1 MQSIIK
7 GILFTVLLG
16 FFTVTVAE
24 QLPPEIIADKYLMQ
38 AEQLLEKKDYIAS
51 LNMMD
56 KAIALQKEHN
66 LTLPVEFPFK
76 YAQIAFS
83 VGSMQTALDAV
94 NKYLSVGRGSV
105 FYKEALALLIEIEEK
120 IEELE
125 KELEFSPEKTCDGKP
140 LRSSCWMVLASHPEC
155 HVWESEYYDGQT
167 VTWSGECSGGFAEGE
182 GTLIEIHTSE
192 YIGVGKIEL
201 TGRLQNGKMHGQW
214 VIRTPYGTAGAVIEK
229 GPYVNGR
236 RHGQWATLYGE
247 SGFANFDFE
256 GPYANGKQHG
266 QWVYRARDGRRVG
279 GGSYVDGKL
288 QGKWVVP
295 HGDGTQWEGS
305 YVDDKRHG
313 EWVYRRADGT
323 IGDKTTYVNGA
334 EQ

>member
-1 MQSIIK
+1 MRMFIGFFIPA
-7 GILFTVLLG
+7 LLG
-16 FFTVTVAE
+16 FFAVASA

-38 AEQLLEKKDYIAS
+38 AEQLHAKKDYVAA

-76 YAQIAFS
+76 YAQVAFS

-94 NKYLSVGRGSV
+94 SKYLSVGRGSV

-120 IEELE
+120 IEEE
-125 KELEFSPEKTCDGKP
+125 IKKFEFSPEKTCDGKP

-155 HVWESEYYDGQT
+155 YVWESEYYDGQT

-182 GTLIEIHTSE
+182 GTLVEIHTSE

-214 VIRTPYGTAGAVIEK
+214 IIRTHHGRFGTVIEK
-229 GPYVNGR
+229 GPYVNGK
-236 RHGQWATLYGE
+236 RHGLWATLYGE
-247 SGFANFDFE
+247 SEFGNCDFE
-256 GPYANGKQHG
+256 GPYLNDKLHG
-266 QWVYRARDGRRVG
+266 EWVYRARDGRRVG
-279 GGSYVDGKL
+279 GGTYVDGKA
-288 QGKWVVP
+288 QGKWIDP
-295 HGDGTQWEGS
+295 FCSDGTQWEGP
-305 YVDDKRHG
+305 YVDGKRHG
-313 EWVYRRADGT
+313 QWVYRRADGT
-323 IGDKTTYVNGA
+323 IGDKTTYVNGE